1 MAAAPTLGARRWSS
15 PDPLPVPLPRPF
27 PTLAPGLSLGQ
38 VGRPRGGMWTC
49 AGPWAPTSGS
59 FSTPCSRPCYPISL
73 HVLWKGAMGAS
84 QVWVW
89 SAWGPRFQQM
99 GSQVMH
105 TEAGF
110 AFPTFSHPCLHKE
123 PTGPWEAA
131 PSPKLSH
138 LALAAQAGLRL
149 GEG

>member
-1 MAAAPTLGARRWSS
+1 MAATPTLGARRWSS

-73 HVLWKGAMGAS
+73 HVLWKGPMGAS
-84 QVWVW
+84 QVWVL

-110 AFPTFSHPCLHKE
+110 ASPVFAQGADWALGGCTFPQP
-123 PTGPWEAA
+123 
-131 PSPKLSH
+131 LSH